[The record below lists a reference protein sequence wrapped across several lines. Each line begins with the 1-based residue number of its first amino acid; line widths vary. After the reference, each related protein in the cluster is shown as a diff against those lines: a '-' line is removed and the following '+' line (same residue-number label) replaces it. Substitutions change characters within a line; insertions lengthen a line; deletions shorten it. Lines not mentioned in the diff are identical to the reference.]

1 MTSTMWE
8 TNPSKALQAYIE
20 KRHRLWEKVR
30 AENPHYTQAE
40 VEARL
45 EQFGV

>member
-1 MTSTMWE
+1 MTSSFWE

-20 KRHRLWEKVR
+20 KRRLWEKVR
-30 AENPHYTQAE
+30 AENPHYTEAE